1 MANLVTPTHD
11 AGNQLHGLND
21 KHIDDD
27 TSMSEPGTAIAAR
40 VLPIIALHY
49 GLDEVDAARAAR
61 EIRARP

>member
-1 MANLVTPTHD
+1 MESLVKRTRD

-21 KHIDDD
+21 NHTNDDASMFEAD
-27 TSMSEPGTAIAAR
+27 TATASR
-40 VLPIIALHY
+40 VLPIITLHY